1 MNIDND
7 LLFIFNLLKEKASLY
22 GVELKMEEIKGT
34 VFFFPIL
41 PENSNFSLTSDE
53 FLMDLSDRR
62 DANESMK

>member
-1 MNIDND
+1 MSTDKE
-7 LLFIFNLLKEKASLY
+7 LSFIFNVLKERAALY

-41 PENSNFSLTSDE
+41 PENSNFSMTSDE